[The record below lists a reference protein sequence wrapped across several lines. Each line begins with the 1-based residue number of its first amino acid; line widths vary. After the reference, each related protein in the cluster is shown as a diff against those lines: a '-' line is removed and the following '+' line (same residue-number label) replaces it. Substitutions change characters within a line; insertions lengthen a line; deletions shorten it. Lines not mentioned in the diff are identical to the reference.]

1 MKKAIQFGAGNIG
14 RGFIGAVLEQA
25 GYHVVFADVNE
36 QVVARI
42 NSDRAYTVQIMD
54 TVCEQMRITDI
65 SAMDSRS
72 PELAAQIAGAELV
85 TTAVGLTVLPR
96 IAGAIAAGIAARRD
110 AGVTEPL
117 NVIACENGVRA
128 TTQLREAVLKHLDE
142 AQRDWCE
149 QYVGFPDCSV
159 DRIVPPVKS
168 ENPIDVVVERF
179 FEWNV
184 ERAAF
189 KGAVPEIPGMN
200 PADNLIAYIERKLFT
215 LNTGHAITAY
225 LGRMK
230 GYMTICQSISD
241 EHIHTIV
248 KAAMRE
254 SGRGL
259 VALYGFD
266 RDAHFAYIDKIIGRF
281 RNPYLCDDVT
291 RVRAAA
297 QAFGRRPPRQ
307 AHPHGPP
314 LRYRHARPAAGRRRR
329 AALRQPRGRAERGNA
344 PSGRKRGC
352 QGRPGPHRLPS
363 RHRPAAAARRTGLR
377 RSGTY
382 HRQNPRSTMKRPSP
396 LLLLLAVCCA
406 AVLPACAQ
414 APIPHAVRIGSI
426 EELQAY
432 FTYDPGRDIIVSGHR
447 GGMMPGYPEN
457 CIESCE
463 KTLSMMPTFFEVDFS
478 FTRDSVM
485 VLMHDLTIDRTT
497 TGKGR
502 VADYTY
508 EELQQFCLVD
518 RDRNVTP
525 YKIPRLKDLLEWGKD
540 KVVFNFDNKYIN
552 TKGVSD
558 EVRRASLDY
567 YIKQLQPGGDWSMY
581 HNIMLSV
588 RSVEEALYYWEH
600 GIRNVMFCV
609 EISSMEH
616 FRAYDASPI
625 PWKYIMAYIR
635 LAVNPDLQ
643 PVYDLLHAEG
653 VMTMTSITGSSDKV
667 KNPYDRRV
675 AYLRELV
682 AEPDIIET
690 DYPSEFIGLPWSRD
704 AIHALQEAA
713 MRSHRTNLK

>member
-230 GYMTICQSISD
+230 GYMTICQSISTPD
-241 EHIHTIV
+241 LLLGVGAALHYDNPEDVQSVEMRRLVIKEGV
-248 KAAMRE
+248 KAALARIA
-254 SGRGL
+254 SL
-259 VALYGFD
+259 PDTDPLL
-266 RDAHFAYIDKIIGRF
+266 
-281 RNPYLCDDVT
+281 PL
-291 RVRAAA
+291 AA
-297 QAFGRRPPRQ
+297 QA
-307 AHPHGPP
+307 
-314 LRYRHARPAAGRRRR
+314 
-329 AALRQPRGRAERGNA
+329 
-344 PSGRKRGC
+344 
-352 QGRPGPHRLPS
+352 
-363 RHRPAAAARRTGLR
+363 
-377 RSGTY
+377 
-382 HRQNPRSTMKRPSP
+382 
-396 LLLLLAVCCA
+396 
-406 AVLPACAQ
+406 
-414 APIPHAVRIGSI
+414 
-426 EELQAY
+426 
-432 FTYDPGRDIIVSGHR
+432 
-447 GGMMPGYPEN
+447 
-457 CIESCE
+457 
-463 KTLSMMPTFFEVDFS
+463 
-478 FTRDSVM
+478 
-485 VLMHDLTIDRTT
+485 
-497 TGKGR
+497 
-502 VADYTY
+502 Y
-508 EELQQFCLVD
+508 EEVE
-518 RDRNVTP
+518 RIIA
-525 YKIPRLKDLLEWGKD
+525 KIP
-540 KVVFNFDNKYIN
+540 
-552 TKGVSD
+552 
-558 EVRRASLDY
+558 
-567 YIKQLQPGGDWSMY
+567 
-581 HNIMLSV
+581 
-588 RSVEEALYYWEH
+588 EA
-600 GIRNVMFCV
+600 
-609 EISSMEH
+609 
-616 FRAYDASPI
+616 
-625 PWKYIMAYIR
+625 
-635 LAVNPDLQ
+635 Q
-643 PVYDLLHAEG
+643 
-653 VMTMTSITGSSDKV
+653 
-667 KNPYDRRV
+667 
-675 AYLRELV
+675 
-682 AEPDIIET
+682 
-690 DYPSEFIGLPWSRD
+690 
-704 AIHALQEAA
+704 
-713 MRSHRTNLK
+713 